1 MNQMRPS
8 SPQGGT
14 GFSLLD
20 SHVGMS
26 QNSVPKTTQGLFM
39 VIYSILLSGN
49 QTWKIPEH
57 GGSNGDNDKWWIV
70 RFSGYSE

>member
-14 GFSLLD
+14 GFSLFD

-26 QNSVPKTTQGLFM
+26 QNSVPKNHPGF
-39 VIYSILLSGN
+39 IHGYSILLSGN

-57 GGSNGDNDKWWIV
+57 GGSNGDNDEWWIV